1 MIQSLE
7 NFTLK
12 IFYNIYNKIIK
23 MKKITKI
30 LIGIGL
36 VIAGVILWKN
46 CSTSNN
52 FPPDP
57 TFGNTGF
64 EVVNSTKDS
73 VQMFLTINS
82 PADSTWVQSVDGIF
96 GIPVGSGLQ
105 GSVWLKPNDTLSYTP
120 TLQFS
125 GNVSFG
131 TGPQNCPSKS
141 WPTGVNIF
149 EWSTNVPKGA
159 NEGLD
164 LSCIAGVNCIMHID
178 LIGGPDWLAN
188 DTSVRTIENKAFMNN
203 TGIYGVFPYGCTNC
217 TNTDGKQD
225 CQTPSETPNTE
236 KICTPTRAADQK
248 GGKIRITFK
257 GYFEPAE

>member
-1 MIQSLE
+1 
-7 NFTLK
+7 
-12 IFYNIYNKIIK
+12 

-36 VIAGVILWKN
+36 VIAGAIVWKT
-46 CSTSNN
+46 CSTTH
-52 FPPDP
+52 PVDP

-64 EVVNSTKDS
+64 EVVNSTEDS

-96 GIPVGSGLQ
+96 GIPAGSGLQ
-105 GSVWLKPNDTLSYTP
+105 GSVWLQPNDTLSYTP

-131 TGPQNCPSKS
+131 TTPAQCPTES

-164 LSCIAGVNCIMHID
+164 LSCVDGVNCIMHID
-178 LIGGPDWLAN
+178 LIDGPDWIA
-188 DTSVRTIENKAFMNN
+188 DTISVRTIENKFIGGN
-203 TGIYGVFPYGCTNC
+203 TGIPGVFPYGCPGC
-217 TNTDGKQD
+217 TNTDGKAA
-225 CQTPSETPNTE
+225 CQTPNETPNTE
-236 KICTPTRAADQK
+236 PICTPTRGTDQK

-257 GYFEPAE
+257 GYIEPAK

>member
-1 MIQSLE
+1 MGFFISRH
-7 NFTLK
+7 
-12 IFYNIYNKIIK
+12 IYII

-36 VIAGVILWKN
+36 VIAGAILWKN

-96 GIPVGSGLQ
+96 GIPTGSGLQ
-105 GSVWLKPNDTLSYTP
+105 GSVWLEPNESLSYTP

-125 GNVSFG
+125 GNVAFG
-131 TGPQNCPSKS
+131 TGPQNCPSNS

-149 EWSTNVPKGA
+149 EWSTNVPEGF

-164 LSCIAGVNCIMHID
+164 LSCIAGANCIMHID

-188 DTSVRTIENKAFMNN
+188 GKSVRTIENKFIGGN

-217 TNTDGKQD
+217 INTNGKD
-225 CQTPSETPNTE
+225 PCQTPNETPNTE